1 MLSTENLAIGHR
13 KNVLLKQLNLR
24 LEAGELVCLI
34 GPNGA
39 GKSTLLKTLAGLLPP
54 LSGSL
59 MWKQVPVR
67 SLSPQQRAQH
77 LALILTDR
85 VEAGY
90 LTGRELV
97 ALGRYPFTGWSG
109 QLTHEDQHC
118 VEEAIQETGA
128 AHIADRLLMELSD
141 GERQRLMI
149 ARALAQ
155 KTPLI
160 LADEPTA
167 FLDFPGKVALFRLMY
182 QWATTEK
189 KALLI
194 TTHDLHLAFSFANRF
209 WLINRSGILT
219 DLPPHEMVQSE
230 VWKDTFPEWSMAL

>member
-13 KNVLLKQLNLR
+13 KKVLLEQLNLR

-34 GPNGA
+34 GPNGV

-54 LSGSL
+54 LSGHL
-59 MWKQVPVR
+59 MWNQVPVR
-67 SLSPQQRAQH
+67 SLSSQQRAQY

-85 VEAGY
+85 VEAGF

-109 QLTHEDQHC
+109 QLTYEDQC
-118 VEEAIQETGA
+118 CIEEAIQETGA
-128 AHIADRLLMELSD
+128 THIAERLLMELSD

-155 KTPLI
+155 KTPVI

-167 FLDFPGKVALFRLMY
+167 FLDFPGKAALFRWMY
-182 QWATTEK
+182 KWAKTEK
-189 KALLI
+189 KAILV
-194 TTHDLHLAFSFANRF
+194 TTHDLHLAFSFASRF
-209 WLINRSGILT
+209 WLIDRSGILT
-219 DLPPHEMVQSE
+219 DLSPHDMVQAE
-230 VWKDTFPEWSMAL
+230 VWKDTFPEWNMLH